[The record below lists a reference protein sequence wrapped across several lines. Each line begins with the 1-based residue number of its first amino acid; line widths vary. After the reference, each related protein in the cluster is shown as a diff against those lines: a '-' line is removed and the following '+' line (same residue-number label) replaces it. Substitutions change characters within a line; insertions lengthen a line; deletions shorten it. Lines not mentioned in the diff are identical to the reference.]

1 MSTQPTP
8 GPGTTS
14 TSPIALVTGAASGI
28 GHAVATRLAQDGARI
43 VGVDIA
49 ADLDSRLAQLPGT
62 GHLAITGDLTDPS
75 FAPQVVERTV
85 AQIGTPQ
92 ILVNCAG
99 VVFLAPA
106 TELSIEDWNRTIAIN
121 LTGSFLMAQAAGRA
135 MVEAGYGRIVNMA
148 SQGGVVGLD
157 QHVAYSASKGGIL
170 ALTRTLSLE
179 WAPHGVTVNAVS
191 PTIVETPLG
200 RKAWA
205 GEKGERARAQIPAG
219 RFAQPEEVAA
229 MIAYLTSPE
238 AAMVTGANLTID
250 GGYTTV

>member
-1 MSTQPTP
+1 MSVP
-8 GPGTTS
+8 
-14 TSPIALVTGAASGI
+14 SPSPRSSLTDQIAIVTGAASGI
-28 GHAVATRLAQDGARI
+28 GNAVATRLADDGARI
-43 VGVDIA
+43 VGVDISP
-49 ADLDSRLAQLPGT
+49 DLEATIKAFPGT
-62 GHLAITGDLTDPS
+62 GHLGIRGDLTDPA
-75 FAPQVVERTV
+75 FAPEVLQRTV
-85 AQIGTPQ
+85 DEVGIPHV
-92 ILVNCAG
+92 LVNCAG

-121 LTGSFLMAQAAGRA
+121 LTGSFLMAQAAGRT
-135 MVEAGYGRIVNMA
+135 MIEAGYGRIINMA
-148 SQGGVVGLD
+148 SQGGLVGLD
-157 QHVAYSASKGGIL
+157 QHAAYSASKGGIQ

-205 GEKGERARAQIPAG
+205 GEKGERARAQIPTG
-219 RFAQPEEVAA
+219 RFAQPEEVAG
-229 MIAYLTSPE
+229 MIAYLASPE